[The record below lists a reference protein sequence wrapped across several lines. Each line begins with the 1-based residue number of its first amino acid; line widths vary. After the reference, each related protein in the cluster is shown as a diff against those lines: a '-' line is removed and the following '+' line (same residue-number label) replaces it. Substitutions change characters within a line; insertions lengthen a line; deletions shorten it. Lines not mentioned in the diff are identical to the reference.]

1 MSGRP
6 AGGRAVLAAVLASG
20 LALGGCTLPGGTGSN
35 ADGGGDGTAA
45 ESAGVDDGRPNPTP
59 PGAPGEGEPGSNG
72 ADGGSNSATA
82 DGPPGAVSP
91 ELAAEIDGI
100 IASWGGQAGLALAA
114 PGASGSAEPQAA
126 GDLMSDV
133 AWSTSKVPIA
143 IAVVR
148 QSGGADANVTAAI
161 SVSDNA
167 AAEAMWAS
175 LGDPATAAAAT
186 DQVLRDGGDATTNT
200 NPERIRPEYT
210 AFGQTQWALPDQ
222 AQFGANL
229 TCLDG
234 AGPVVD
240 AMGAIAGDQ
249 RYGLGTIPGARFK
262 GGWGPDQSG
271 MYLVRQFGTIPV
283 DGGELGVA
291 IAARPA
297 DGTYE
302 TGQAMLTEIAAA
314 VQRHMPAGGS
324 C

>member
-1 MSGRP
+1 M
-6 AGGRAVLAAVLASG
+6 G
-20 LALGGCTLPGGTGSN
+20 LARTG
-35 ADGGGDGTAA
+35 
-45 ESAGVDDGRPNPTP
+45 
-59 PGAPGEGEPGSNG
+59 
-72 ADGGSNSATA
+72 
-82 DGPPGAVSP
+82 
-91 ELAAEIDGI
+91 
-100 IASWGGQAGLALAA
+100 
-114 PGASGSAEPQAA
+114 
-126 GDLMSDV
+126 
-133 AWSTSKVPIA
+133 
-143 IAVVR
+143 
-148 QSGGADANVTAAI
+148 AN
-161 SVSDNA
+161 
-167 AAEAMWAS
+167 
-175 LGDPATAAAAT
+175 
-186 DQVLRDGGDATTNT
+186 GDATTTT

-222 AQFGANL
+222 AQCGANL

-291 IAARPA
+291 IVARPA